1 MIGHAKPFEESF
13 LTQLHEVSTILPIPL
28 GFFWDNKETYTTKT
42 LVIQRLGTAQIG
54 Q

>member
-28 GFFWDNKETYTTKT
+28 VFFRIIKKLTPLKRQLFSGWELRK
-42 LVIQRLGTAQIG
+42 
-54 Q
+54 